1 MTFLAAH
8 WPEIAL
14 TTVIALCAAAFVY
27 ACGMGC
33 KTGSDDDR

>member
-14 TTVIALCAAAFVY
+14 TTVIAACAVAFVW
-27 ACGMGC
+27 ACQRDC
-33 KTGSDDDR
+33 SGSDE